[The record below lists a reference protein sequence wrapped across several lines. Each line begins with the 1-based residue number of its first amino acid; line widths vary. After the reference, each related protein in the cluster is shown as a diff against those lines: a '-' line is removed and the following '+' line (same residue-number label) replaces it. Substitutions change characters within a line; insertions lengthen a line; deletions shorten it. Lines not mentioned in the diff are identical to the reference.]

1 MSMHRRSRT
10 GSGLRFACGAA
21 AIVLLGV
28 HAASA
33 ATGGAGAPLPW
44 STVQAEHSPTNGALI
59 GEPVFGRTVYPSTV
73 VAESSGRRAVVL
85 DRAGEYVEFIVPKTS
100 NAIVVRYSL
109 PDTRDGLTYSWPL
122 KLSLFAPATNPG
134 TLPIYHNQ
142 PDLSLTTRFSHY
154 YGSLAAGGNTPSAGN
169 HRHYYD
175 EVSRR
180 LTRTVNAGDKVRL
193 ELASTFVNEPYV
205 NAQSVTID
213 FVDFELVPA
222 AKPQPAGFLNVRDY
236 GAGVGDSTPAIQEAV
251 NQGRAS
257 GLGVYI
263 PPGEY
268 SLSAPIRVNNVTIRG
283 AGIWHTI
290 LTGNGFRGNSASSP
304 STNVR
309 LFDMQIRGNVQSRCS
324 SCASGISGAIASGS
338 DIHDIWI
345 EHTYVGALMSGPTT
359 PGLTFARMRVRNTT
373 ADGIHLGGLTGAS
386 VYFSHIRNTGD
397 DGLSMG
403 ASATRP
409 SLGVAN
415 LFSSNTVELPIHANG
430 IGVYGGT
437 NNKVEFNR
445 VVDAGYLVGGG
456 IYLANRY
463 GQGAPSVAINSNTLL
478 RSGSLA
484 GSAAD
489 VPSGA
494 LWFDAFDEAMQR
506 PITVT
511 NLLIQDSHT
520 YGIEF
525 ISSNATPGSPASSP
539 NYPISGVSFTD
550 VTVQGRGTGILV
562 MATAAA
568 ASFQSSSIGKYW
580 STDSIF
586 PIKTCYAS
594 AQFADRGL
602 NNFPV
607 DGAVEVCYPRPR

>member
-1 MSMHRRSRT
+1 MWNSSFPRPQTRSSSAT
-10 GSGLRFACGAA
+10 ACPTR
-21 AIVLLGV
+21 
-28 HAASA
+28 
-33 ATGGAGAPLPW
+33 AT
-44 STVQAEHSPTNGALI
+44 
-59 GEPVFGRTVYPSTV
+59 
-73 VAESSGRRAVVL
+73 
-85 DRAGEYVEFIVPKTS
+85 
-100 NAIVVRYSL
+100 
-109 PDTRDGLTYSWPL
+109 GLTYSWPL

-134 TLPIYHNQ
+134 SLPIYQ
-142 PDLSLTTRFSHY
+142 PQPNLYLTTAFSHY
-154 YGSLAAGGNTPSAGN
+154 YGPVATGSNTPSAGN
-169 HRHYYD
+169 PHHFYD

-180 LTRTVNAGDKVRL
+180 LNRTVNAGDKVRL
-193 ELASTFVNEPYV
+193 ELMGTSVNEPYI
-205 NAQSVTID
+205 NAHSVTID

-251 NQGRAS
+251 DQGRAS

-283 AGIWHTI
+283 AGIWYTI
-290 LTGNGFRGNSASSP
+290 LTGNGFRGNSVSSP
-304 STNVR
+304 STSVR

-324 SCASGISGAIASGS
+324 GCASGISGAIASG
-338 DIHDIWI
+338 DIHNIWI
-345 EHTYVGALMSGPTT
+345 EHTLVGALMSGPTT

-386 VYFSHIRNTGD
+386 VYFSHTRNTGD

-403 ASATRP
+403 ASDTRP

-445 VVDAGYLVGGG
+445 VIDAGYLVGSG

-463 GQGAPSVAINSNTLL
+463 GQGAPSASIRSNTLV
-478 RSGSLA
+478 RSGSISSTA
-484 GSAAD
+484 GI
-489 VPSGA
+489 VPGGA
-494 LWFDAFDEAMQR
+494 LWFDAFDGPMQR

-520 YGIEF
+520 YGIKF
-525 ISSNATPGSPASSP
+525 NSGAFPFGGYA
-539 NYPISGVSFTD
+539 ISGVSFND
-550 VTVQGRGTGILV
+550 VAVQGRNAGIWV
-562 MATAAA
+562 QTAAA
-568 ASFQSSSIGKYW
+568 ASFQSSSIGPYW
-580 STDSIF
+580 TTDSIF
-586 PIKTCYAS
+586 PIYSCHIPRTLI
-594 AQFADRGL
+594 QFVDLGS
-602 NNFPV
+602 NNFPL
-607 DGAVEVCYPRPR
+607 DRALETCAQTPHN